1 MPIFGAFTQDVAV
14 DLGCSTVRVY
24 VRGKGLVAVE
34 PNLVAAR
41 KSGPNCGEV
50 LSVGA
55 EAAQMIGRTP
65 QEVAVV
71 RPVRGGGTS
80 IAWSRCSAI
89 SPTRR
94 DSWARFAGPG

>member
-71 RPVRGGGTS
+71 RPVRGG
-80 IAWSRCSAI
+80 AI
-89 SPTRR
+89 S
-94 DSWARFAGPG
+94 DLDCM